1 MGILDLV
8 FPKTCLGCGREG
20 RYICSDCLAKVR
32 LSKPICPYCE
42 KASIDG
48 FTHIKCAK
56 KLGLD
61 GLTSVWEYE
70 GVVRKAVLSLKYKY
84 STEVGK
90 ELISQLVNWLIGNKQ
105 AVPGANCLVP
115 VPLFWYRQ
123 NVRGFNQSIE
133 VGKTVAAQ
141 IGWKFVPDLLIK
153 RKSTISQVELKGD
166 DRRQNLKGVFSLNP
180 SYQLT
185 NQLINQS
192 SYVIFDDV
200 FTTGSTLREAAKV
213 LKRAG
218 VEKVWG
224 LTIAR

>member
-1 MGILDLV
+1 MDVLDLI
-8 FPKTCLGCGREG
+8 FPKTCLGCGKEG
-20 RYICSDCLAKVR
+20 PYICSDCLTKVR
-32 LSKPICPYCE
+32 LTKPICPYCE
-42 KASIDG
+42 RSSIDG

-70 GVVRKAVLSLKYKY
+70 GVVRKAILSLKYKY
-84 STEVGK
+84 STLVGE
-90 ELISQLVNWLIGNKQ
+90 ELTDHFFHQLLTGCPPVK
-105 AVPGANCLVP
+105 AGALVP
-115 VPLFWYRQ
+115 VPLYWYRE
-123 NVRGFNQSIE
+123 NTRGFNQSVE

-141 IGWKFVPDLLIK
+141 MGWKFVPNLLIK
-153 RKSTISQVELKGD
+153 KKTTISQVELKGN

-180 SYQLT
+180 
-185 NQLINQS
+185 N
-192 SYVIFDDV
+192 YVLRTLYSVLVFDDV